1 MIVEELLKQAE
12 EELASLTA
20 EELELFADGWDN
32 RGMGCVTERWY
43 LPDRL
48 QSGAIGKITGYFGQL
63 EELLRNKA
71 EEYDLT

>member
-12 EELASLTA
+12 EELATLTE

-32 RGMGCVTERWY
+32 RGMDCVTERWY

-48 QSGAIGKITGYFGQL
+48 QGGAIGKIAGCFGQL
-63 EELLRNKA
+63 KELLRNKA
-71 EEYDLT
+71 YEHDLT